1 MSEPIGPSD
10 APSDPV
16 CRDCGSATSLVHRGL
31 RDRHFDSG
39 ARPRDGEDGWKI
51 RRCDACAMHWLSP
64 RPAGDELA
72 ALYGEYYTH
81 DAVEPSG
88 FEAWLKRAVPAA
100 VLGYSD
106 AASGLDRL
114 LVRVVTSLGPM
125 RVLGEIGRAAA
136 MWLPAPE
143 PSRNRLLD
151 VGCGSGLLLARMR
164 SMGWE
169 IAGVEPD
176 ASGAQAAR
184 QRLTGAEI
192 FSDIADVPTA
202 TFDAIVSSHVVEH
215 LADPQVTLSGCLRAL
230 KPGGCI
236 VISTPNPESAGA
248 ARFGS
253 NWLHWDPPRHLQLFG
268 SLNLAALLERV
279 GFTGVRTETSAGSA
293 HFAYYASSVIE
304 RDAVM
309 PGLRLGALSL
319 STRLSGLRFWMSEQ
333 ARVRRGEPCGEELVA
348 FASRPSAATQ

>member
-1 MSEPIGPSD
+1 MSQPIGPSD
-10 APSDPV
+10 APSDPA
-16 CRDCGSATSLVHRGL
+16 CRDCGSATSLVHEGL

-39 ARPRDGEDGWKI
+39 ARPGDGADGWKL

-100 VLGYSD
+100 VLGYSQ
-106 AASGLDRL
+106 AASGFDRL
-114 LVRVVTSLGPM
+114 LARAITSLGPM

-136 MWLPAPE
+136 MWLPAPG
-143 PSRNRLLD
+143 PGQNRLLD

-164 SMGWE
+164 SMGWD

-184 QRLTGAEI
+184 QRLPGAEI
-192 FSDIADVPTA
+192 FSDIADAPA
-202 TFDAIVSSHVVEH
+202 AAFDAIVSSHVVEH

-230 KPGGCI
+230 KPGGRI
-236 VISTPNPESAGA
+236 VISTPNPTSAGA

-253 NWLHWDPPRHLQLFG
+253 SWLHWDPPRHLQLFG
-268 SLNLAALLERV
+268 SSNLAALLERV
-279 GFTGVRTETSAGSA
+279 GFSDVRTETSAGSA

-319 STRLSGLRFWMSEQ
+319 STRLSGLRFWMSEH
-333 ARVRRGEPCGEELVA
+333 ARVRRGDPCGEELVA
-348 FASRPSAATQ
+348 FASRPTAATE